1 MYKENIKFTKNLG
14 VLKENKMNKNDLVS
28 NMFTLKDFL
37 KVTGLKNDDI
47 FTVVQKAM
55 DLDKDGTYTYCAGF
69 HPYWLVKVT
78 LNVILTEDQK
88 QILRNACN
96 VERISPFN
104 AEHNHRQFV
113 EIRVPM
119 FWFSCES

>member
-1 MYKENIKFTKNLG
+1 
-14 VLKENKMNKNDLVS
+14 MNKNDLVS

-47 FTVVQKAM
+47 FSVVQKAM

-69 HPYWLVKVT
+69 HPYWLVRVT
-78 LNVILTEDQK
+78 LNVILIEDQK
-88 QILRNACN
+88 WALQNACN
-96 VERISPFN
+96 VERISSFN
-104 AEHNHRQFV
+104 MERNHRQFV
-113 EIRVPM
+113 EIKVPM